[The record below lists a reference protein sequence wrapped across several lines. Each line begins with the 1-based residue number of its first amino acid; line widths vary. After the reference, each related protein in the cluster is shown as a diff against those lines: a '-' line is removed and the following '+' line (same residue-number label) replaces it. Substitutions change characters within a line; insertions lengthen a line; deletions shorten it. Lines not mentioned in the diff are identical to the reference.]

1 MAYNRMHEVQFRD
14 AVAVAADAAVA
25 EARDY
30 WQGLADAGGGP
41 DAQRYA
47 AICRD
52 ELKARDNVVP
62 DMKDDAL
69 EAGADPR
76 SRVSGKVRTLTD
88 DPTKG
93 TPHAQA

>member
-1 MAYNRMHEVQFRD
+1 MAYNNMHEVQFRD
-14 AVAVAADAAVA
+14 AVAAATDAAVA

-52 ELKARDNVVP
+52 ELKARDEATTALHLPPDRGRSVP
-62 DMKDDAL
+62 PTPP
-69 EAGADPR
+69 GP
-76 SRVSGKVRTLTD
+76 VR
-88 DPTKG
+88 P
-93 TPHAQA
+93 